1 MKIHAI
7 KVWIILVAYILLLL
21 TALTDFKMRQLSA
34 QGYHKLAMT
43 ILKTSFRKTAPKEL
57 HYGDYNTY
65 KGHDFKTKW
74 KQNLATSSST
84 Y

>member
-1 MKIHAI
+1 
-7 KVWIILVAYILLLL
+7 
-21 TALTDFKMRQLSA
+21 MRQLSA

-57 HYGDYNTY
+57 HYGDYNTF
-65 KGHDFKTKW
+65 KGDDFKTKW